1 MHSLIQT
8 KRFKYIVWA
17 AVVILLM
24 GGVYWYTHSR
34 TTARR
39 AAPSAPAVMAETLV
53 RKDMEKRVVLSG
65 KTVPK
70 AEVAVSP
77 KYGGRLASV
86 EVDLGS
92 VVAAGDVLARQDTKD
107 LDIAILQNQAGSDE
121 AAASAVESRAQY
133 GGDTTKAQSDYDNAL
148 ASYERYQSLYDEG
161 AVSLQDRDDK
171 YRAMMEARAALE
183 SLENQQIGTD
193 PAVVVSKEAAAEKA
207 RRAVEALAQQ
217 REDMTI
223 RAPSAGVIGYR
234 KAEAGEWVTAG
245 QKILSIVDNSE
256 VYVDADVAEQDIGVL
271 QEGMPLS
278 VSIDS
283 LGETRE
289 GRISYIS
296 PSMDS
301 DTRSYKVRIVLDNG
315 EGRLLGGMFARTEVT
330 ALQRKDT
337 LFVPKEAVGDDNG
350 KKYIFLLDEEGKA
363 RKSYVT
369 IGLSNDESMEILRGA
384 APGDRAAVTNIS
396 RLRDGMTVEIT
407 EAPGGKE

>member
-1 MHSLIQT
+1 MA
-8 KRFKYIVWA
+8 WA
-17 AVVILLM
+17 AAVILLM

-34 TTARR
+34 STARR
-39 AAPSAPAVMAETLV
+39 AAPSAPAVAAETLA

-70 AEVAVSP
+70 AEVEISP

-86 EVDLGS
+86 DVDLGS
-92 VVAAGDVLARQDTKD
+92 VVSAGDVLARQDTKD
-107 LDIAILQNQAGSDE
+107 LAISILQNQAGSAE
-121 AAASAVESRAQY
+121 AAADAVESRAQY

-148 ASYERYQSLYDEG
+148 ASYERYQSLYAEG

-171 YRAMMEARAALE
+171 YRAMMEARASLE
-183 SLENQQIGTD
+183 SLQNQQMGAD
-193 PAVVVSKEAAAEKA
+193 PAVVVSREAAAEKA
-207 RRAVEALAQQ
+207 RYTVEALRQQ
-217 REDMTI
+217 QEDMTI

-256 VYVDADVAEQDIGVL
+256 VYVDTDVSEQDIGVL
-271 QEGMPLS
+271 REGMPLT

-296 PSMDS
+296 PSMDG
-301 DTRSYKVRIVLDNG
+301 DTLSYKVRIVLDNG

-350 KKYIFLLDEEGKA
+350 KKYIFLLDDQGKA
-363 RKSYVT
+363 RKSYVKT
-369 IGLSNDESMEILRGA
+369 GLSNDESLEILSGA
-384 APGDRAAVTNIS
+384 APGDRVAVTNIS
-396 RLRDGMTVEIT
+396 RLRDGMAAEIT
-407 EAPGGKE
+407 EAPGGNE